1 MPIVINKI
9 EEALKR
15 LRSLNE
21 DNNQRIIIGI
31 VGKPGAGKSTLTS
44 YILENMVK

>member
-1 MPIVINKI
+1 MPIVINTI

-21 DNNQRIIIGI
+21 GSNQRIIIGI

-44 YILENMVK
+44 YLLENLI